1 MKTFRL
7 ACILL
12 ISVLV
17 TTSMLSGTFAKYST
31 SANIVEKARV
41 AKWGV
46 EVEMY
51 GNLFGEAYDGVFDT
65 ITNKED
71 NSVTVK
77 TIQKATV
84 NDLVS
89 PGTKVVDGL
98 HFSIS
103 GSTES
108 AIQIDY
114 RIVNQNVALRPNL
127 YGIMEKIGD
136 ISEEDYNN
144 LLKQGKS
151 LYKKVDRLLT
161 GSEPNNTNIEKP
173 GYVKANL
180 DDAKASTVIYELYN
194 IVEVN
199 HPTNTNANYPYC
211 PVVFELQS
219 SNSGSLKGYYNGG
232 QVSPMTGG
240 RYWIYRNEKTLDVLS
255 AAIENQFTNSL
266 TWPAA
271 AQDTDWKFI
280 REGSQTYNANT
291 DLSSLHLVDEQ
302 LTWSWRFEQYA
313 DNANPY
319 ARLYEDGSINP
330 DQIKGYN
337 AADTILST
345 LAGKKIDSTQDSR
358 KYDDIEVVIHN
369 RSLTFS
375 SQRQVI
381 FSAYKRNNGS
391 FDITRDALKNYNDL
405 ANEWIIPNEYED
417 YCLDVDFELEFTITQ
432 LD

>member
-17 TTSMLSGTFAKYST
+17 TTSMLSGTFAKYTTT
-31 SANIVEKARV
+31 SNIKESARV

-51 GNLFGEAYDGVFDT
+51 GNLFGEAYDSVFDT

-77 TIQKATV
+77 TIQKTTV

-108 AIQIDY
+108 AIKIDY
-114 RIVNQNVALRPNL
+114 KIANQNVALRPNL

-136 ISEEDYNN
+136 IDQERYDD
-144 LLKQGKS
+144 LIHQGRN
-151 LYKKVDRLLT
+151 LYKKVDSLLT
-161 GSEPNNTNIEKP
+161 GSEPNKTNIEKP
-173 GYVKANL
+173 GYVKATRE
-180 DDAKASTVIYELYN
+180 DAINNIDIYELYN
-194 IVEVN
+194 IVEVK
-199 HPTNTNANYPYC
+199 HPINTDANYPYC

-232 QVSPMTGG
+232 QVNPVTGG

-255 AAIENQFTNSL
+255 AAIENQFTKTL
-266 TWPAA
+266 TWPVANK
-271 AQDTDWKFI
+271 DTNWMFVRK
-280 REGSQTYNANT
+280 GSQTYNANT
-291 DLSSLHLVDEQ
+291 DLSTLHLVDEQ

-319 ARLYEDGSINP
+319 ARLFEDGAINP
-330 DQIKGYN
+330 DQVKGYN
-337 AADTILST
+337 AADTVLST
-345 LAGKKIDSTQDSR
+345 LAGKKIDATQDIK
-358 KYDDIEVVIHN
+358 KYNDIEVVIHN

-375 SQRQVI
+375 SQNQVI
-381 FSAYKRNNGS
+381 FSAYKRNNGQYN
-391 FDITRDALKNYNDL
+391 IPKDALNNWNDL
-405 ANEWIIPNEYED
+405 ADEWIVPNEYED
-417 YCLDVDFELEFTITQ
+417 YCLDVEFELEFKITQ
-432 LD
+432 VD